1 MYNPDEDYQVMLAKL
16 RTICQNKNITQY
28 ALAKA
33 TGMSTSSLSC
43 LMRGE
48 TKPYI
53 YTVLTICDAL
63 DVTIA
68 DLLEK
73 QASEYGEDG
82 EDDEDVENLT
92 RAYRCLSP
100 EKKQMLKVYMDMLLQ
115 YNGDL

>member
-1 MYNPDEDYQVMLAKL
+1 MTIKLCFAKL
-16 RTICQNKNITQY
+16 RAICQNKNISQY
-28 ALAKA
+28 ALSKA

-73 QASEYGEDG
+73 QVSEYSED
-82 EDDEDVENLT
+82 EEVLI
-92 RAYRCLSP
+92 RVYRSLSS
-100 EKKQMLKVYMDMLLQ
+100 EKKRMIKVYMDMLSQ
-115 YNGDL
+115 YNGEL

>member
-1 MYNPDEDYQVMLAKL
+1 
-16 RTICQNKNITQY
+16 
-28 ALAKA
+28 
-33 TGMSTSSLSC
+33 MSTSSLSC

-73 QASEYGEDG
+73 QASEYSED
-82 EDDEDVENLT
+82 EEVLI
-92 RAYRCLSP
+92 RVYRSLSS
-100 EKKQMLKVYMDMLLQ
+100 EKKRMIKVYMDMLSQ
-115 YNGDL
+115 YNGEL